1 MLTLYK
7 QIWKK
12 VLHARFK
19 ALFKQYI
26 ESNTG
31 HYAKN
36 GSNVSHRASLKTM
49 DKKNRVSSASKT
61 INIIKKKNS
70 INDTE

>member
-1 MLTLYK
+1 MLKLYK
-7 QIWKK
+7 QVWKK
-12 VLHARFK
+12 VLHSRFK
-19 ALFKQYI
+19 ALLKQYI

-36 GSNVSHRASLKTM
+36 RSTVFYRASLKTM
-49 DKKNRVSSASKT
+49 AKKNNVSNASKT